1 MGYGQCLL
9 NNGAQM
15 TLNNGV
21 HVYLDGGSTA
31 HYTNQNGG
39 LITSTSSNAGTITVL
54 GNWINNA
61 SNVAFSN
68 DGSTVLMSGANQTIG
83 GTNSSTFDN
92 LILSGSGTK
101 QLLVNTSVGGG
112 ILKSG
117 SLDLTSRPLDLNS
130 HTLTITNSLTAGI
143 IKTSGYILS
152 ETPSTPGYGTI
163 QWNIGN
169 ASGSYEFPFGSFST
183 TYIPLLMNVNTAGI
197 QTSTGNISAS
207 TYPTTSSLSIN
218 NRPLPSG
225 VADLNNNCS
234 SEHATKMLDRF
245 WVINSNNYSTKPISS
260 MLFSYQDNEWD
271 LTASSTNT
279 ITENKLK
286 VWNYN
291 TNWQGISTS
300 SNNPSLNQQTL
311 ASTSNDGVFTLGE
324 YNQLQLQLIKADSVK
339 CLGQSNGV
347 IQFSVSQSGYGNTS
361 FAWNGVN
368 SPDTIRSNL
377 AAGIYTITAID
388 LMGCSN
394 TLTINLVAASYSLS
408 PVIVASSATAQPI
421 SCITPSSVIVPLF
434 TPSSNL
440 IYSWSGPSGGILGS
454 SSMSSITVG
463 LPGNYSVIATNSI
476 SGCSAALQII
486 NVSSTNSIIALFNA
500 DQLTGTAPLN
510 VLFTNQSAGAITYT
524 WTYGDGNGSNQLNA
538 SNTYTTHG
546 TYTVLLTA
554 SNGICNDTYTLEIVV
569 KTPLGIIPE
578 IFTPNGDNVND
589 VFEIIGLENYPNNKL
604 QIFNRWGNLIYTS
617 SPYKNDWNGVS
628 NSVDKTGTNKLP
640 VGTYYYLLELGDDN
654 KSIFKGFVQLM
665 Y

>member
-68 DGSTVLMSGANQTIG
+68 DGSTVLMSGANQIIG

-101 QLLVNTSVGGG
+101 QLLVNTSVGGV

-130 HTLTITNSLTAGI
+130 HTLTITNSLTTGI

-368 SPDTIRSNL
+368 SPDTIKSNL

-388 LMGCSN
+388 LMGCRDTLRNVSIKVEAYSN
-394 TLTINLVAASYSLS
+394 MGFANFNYVVNADDDIIDNMVEFKNTSINSHQFTWSFGYPTNKSYEKDPQHTFPEAGKYIVTLIAINKYGCVD
-408 PVIVASSATAQPI
+408 
-421 SCITPSSVIVPLF
+421 
-434 TPSSNL
+434 
-440 IYSWSGPSGGILGS
+440 
-454 SSMSSITVG
+454 
-463 LPGNYSVIATNSI
+463 SI
-476 SGCSAALQII
+476 SKLVYIEE
-486 NVSSTNSIIALFNA
+486 
-500 DQLTGTAPLN
+500 
-510 VLFTNQSAGAITYT
+510 
-524 WTYGDGNGSNQLNA
+524 
-538 SNTYTTHG
+538 
-546 TYTVLLTA
+546 TA
-554 SNGICNDTYTLEIVV
+554 SIY
-569 KTPLGIIPE
+569 IPNA
-578 IFTPNGDNVND
+578 FTPNQDGVND
-589 VFEIIGLENYPNNKL
+589 TFQVVGINIKDLYL
-604 QIFNRWGNLIYTS
+604 VIYNRWGEKIFESTNELKAWDGFYKDEVCKDDVYVYKVFYKLANGASKNLQ
-617 SPYKNDWNGVS
+617 KE
-628 NSVDKTGTNKLP
+628 KTGM
-640 VGTYYYLLELGDDN
+640 VM
-654 KSIFKGFVQLM
+654 LM
-665 Y
+665 K